1 MLCTSC
7 ATRVIE
13 NSSNIMLTSQ
23 GSSRATAYH
32 DSDKMVNTK
41 DYLFVT
47 YLEHFNGAEKVVVK
61 RFNKKT
67 SIWDEEYTFKNVKDN
82 HGGGALVIDSK
93 GFIHIIYGSH
103 NSPLRYNKSNES
115 YSVASWGE
123 LEILKGNYTY
133 PSLAI
138 DKNDNLYLVVRKDV
152 RKSNWSLELLKRNAT
167 NDSWGSAKTILV
179 SNYKNWR
186 NKSFKE
192 EDFSVSNGYVR
203 FGKYLSVSEFNTLH
217 LTFHYFE
224 YVPKGVKTFSNIK
237 NNSSTYL
244 VGHIFSEDGGNTW
257 VGGNSRVAKENLQIG
272 EVNLIDGD
280 FNPEL
285 AKSNFS
291 AGQHVTDGSKIHFLY
306 SKHYGKYTKQYI
318 ASSDYPYRTWNK
330 HEIIH
335 PQFYLR
341 APGSISLKGD
351 TLFFN
356 LNAIPKDIAD
366 NRLGR
371 DLSLHSKIITGK
383 INTDLTGNLDF
394 FENYYVE
401 YPSWLPQMSKS
412 GEDLWIMFTQ
422 GKRNSNSTRVHTIKI
437 N

>member
-1 MLCTSC
+1 MLS
-7 ATRVIE
+7 
-13 NSSNIMLTSQ
+13 SQ

-32 DSDKMVNTK
+32 DSDKIINTK

-47 YLEHFNGAEKVVVK
+47 FLEHSNGSEKVIIK
-61 RFNKKT
+61 RLNKKS
-67 SIWDEEYTFKNVKDN
+67 SIWDQEYSFNNVKDN
-82 HGGGALVIDSK
+82 HGGAALVIDSK

-103 NSPLRYNKSNES
+103 NSPLSYSKSNEA

-123 LEILKGNYTY
+123 LEILKGNFTY

-138 DKNDNLYLVVRKDV
+138 DKMDNLYLVARKDV
-152 RKSNWSLELLKRNAT
+152 RKSNWSLELLRKNST
-167 NDSWGSAKTILV
+167 TDSWGSGKTILV
-179 SNYKNWR
+179 SNYMNWR

-203 FGKYLSVSEFNTLH
+203 FGKYLSISESNTLH

-244 VGHIFSEDGGNTW
+244 VGHIFSEDQGKTW
-257 VGGNSRVAKENLQIG
+257 VGNNSSIAKENLQIS
-272 EVNLIDGD
+272 EVNLIDGN

-285 AKSNFS
+285 AKPNFS
-291 AGQHVTDGSKIHFLY
+291 AGQHVTDGSKIYFLY
-306 SKHYGKYTKQYI
+306 SQHYGEYTKQFI
-318 ASSDYPYRTWNK
+318 ASSDYPYKTWNK
-330 HEIIH
+330 YEIVH
-335 PQFYLR
+335 PQYYLR
-341 APGSISLKGD
+341 APGNITLKGN

-383 INTDLTGNLDF
+383 INTDLKGNPYF
-394 FENYYVE
+394 FENYNVQ
-401 YPSWLPQMSKS
+401 YPNWLPQMSKS
-412 GEDLWIMFTQ
+412 GEDIWIMLTQ
-422 GKRNSNSTRVHTIKI
+422 GKRDSNSSNVHAIKI